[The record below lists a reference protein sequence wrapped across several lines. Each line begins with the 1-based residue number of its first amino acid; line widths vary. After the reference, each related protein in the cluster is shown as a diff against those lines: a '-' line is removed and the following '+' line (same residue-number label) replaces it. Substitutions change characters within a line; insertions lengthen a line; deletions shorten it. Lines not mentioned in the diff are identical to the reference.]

1 MAKSSAQKKGGKFIA
16 TWNGGGPQYSS
27 HYSSPL
33 RHQKGQIEQDR
44 FLTSF
49 IDPKDGARTWSF

>member
-16 TWNGGGPQYSS
+16 TWNGGPQYSS

-49 IDPKDGARTWSF
+49 VDPKDGARTWSF

>member
-1 MAKSSAQKKGGKFIA
+1 MAKNSAQKKGGKFIA
-16 TWNGGGPQYSS
+16 TWNGNGPQYQG

-44 FLTSF
+44 FFTSF
-49 IDPKDGARTWSF
+49 IDPTDGARTWSF

>member
-1 MAKSSAQKKGGKFIA
+1 MAKGRTRGGAFLHFWQGAGPKGQES
-16 TWNGGGPQYSS
+16 T
-27 HYSSPL
+27 PL

-44 FLTSF
+44 FLNSY